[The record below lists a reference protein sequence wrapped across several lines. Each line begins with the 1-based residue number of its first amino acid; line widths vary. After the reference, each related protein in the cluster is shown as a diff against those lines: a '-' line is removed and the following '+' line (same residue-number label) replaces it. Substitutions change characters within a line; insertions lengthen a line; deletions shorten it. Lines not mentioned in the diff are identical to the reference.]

1 MRGHWLRRRRGP
13 WRTVIVIAVVCVT
26 SLATMATA
34 TAQSGDSSKSGDI
47 AGNLPLS
54 IYLLIP
60 LGLALAFVTAI
71 ALGERGEP
79 EAEERRAGGITRAL
93 GRRRAAGATEGDVS

>member
-13 WRTVIVIAVVCVT
+13 WRAAIVIALVGLT

-34 TAQSGDSSKSGDI
+34 HAQSGDSSKSGDV
-47 AGNLPLS
+47 AGNLPFS

-60 LGLALAFVTAI
+60 LALVLAFVTAI

-79 EAEERRAGGITRAL
+79 EAEERRAGGISRAL
-93 GRRRAAGATEGDVS
+93 GRRGAGASEGEVP